1 VATAGIGAA
10 AGAGPSLLAS
20 KASRFNCM
28 SPSTSAQLAKEHG
41 DELSPTTETPGMS
54 LGAVLTHGRF
64 KFKARD

>member
-1 VATAGIGAA
+1 
-10 AGAGPSLLAS
+10 LLAS